1 MIHISRLVGETL
13 MIGDNIFVTVVA
25 VEGDEV
31 VLEIN
36 SSDDSADF
44 SEQACAQ
51 EELLACSASAD

>member
-13 MIGDNIFVTVVA
+13 MIGDNILVTVIA

-36 SSDDSADF
+36 SSDDVDGDF
-44 SEQACAQ
+44 EQGFAH
-51 EELLACSASAD
+51 EELLACSVAAD